1 MTDSSSLIFV
11 FIGIQIFV
19 ILLTF
24 PLILF
29 VKLGGW
35 PEGFFRIFRVKYFSP
50 IFIDSEN
57 TPRRFPLRSSIIK
70 TGDPNLPPYFEYKG
84 FSNGVGRYY
93 LDKNNQTKHNG
104 RMSQYYYPDNP
115 FPIPL
120 LTLAHNPMI
129 SAEALEKMYHDES
142 ILDFLKVGKE
152 KKVKGSNRLRTL
164 VILFVVFIATVAGLA
179 FLLRI

>member
-1 MTDSSSLIFV
+1 MTDSSLIFII
-11 FIGIQIFV
+11 IGVQLFV
-19 ILLTF
+19 LLLTG

-93 LDKNNQTKHNG
+93 LDKMNQTKHNG

-120 LTLAHNPMI
+120 LTLSHNPMI
-129 SAEALEKMYHDES
+129 SAESLEKMYNDES

-152 KKVKGSNRLRTL
+152 KKAQKGRGWLL
-164 VILFVVFIATVAGLA
+164 YGVIGLVMIAVVILTLRFI
-179 FLLRI
+179 

>member
-1 MTDSSSLIFV
+1 MTDSSLIFV

-19 ILLTF
+19 LILTF

-29 VKLGGW
+29 MKLGGW

-93 LDKNNQTKHNG
+93 LDKMNQTKHNG

-115 FPIPL
+115 FPIPM
-120 LTLAHNPMI
+120 LTLSHNPMI
-129 SAEALEKMYHDES
+129 SAESLEKMYNDES

-152 KKVKGSNRLRTL
+152 KKTAKGRGWLL
-164 VILFVVFIATVAGLA
+164 YAVIGLVMIAVVILTLRFI
-179 FLLRI
+179 

>member
-1 MTDSSSLIFV
+1 MTDSSLIFIIIGFQLIV
-11 FIGIQIFV
+11 LTLTLPMVLFI
-19 ILLTF
+19 
-24 PLILF
+24 
-29 VKLGGW
+29 KLGGW

-93 LDKNNQTKHNG
+93 LDKMNQTKHNG

-129 SAEALEKMYHDES
+129 SAESLEKMYHDES

-152 KKVKGSNRLRTL
+152 KKTAKGRGWLLYAVMGLVMITV
-164 VILFVVFIATVAGLA
+164 VILTLRFI
-179 FLLRI
+179 

>member
-1 MTDSSSLIFV
+1 MTDSSLIFII
-11 FIGIQIFV
+11 IGVQLFV
-19 ILLTF
+19 LLLTG

-93 LDKNNQTKHNG
+93 LDKMNQTKHNG

-120 LTLAHNPMI
+120 LTLSHNPMI
-129 SAEALEKMYHDES
+129 SAESLEKMYNDES

-152 KKVKGSNRLRTL
+152 KKAQKGRGWLL
-164 VILFVVFIATVAGLA
+164 YAVIGLVMIAVVILTLRFI
-179 FLLRI
+179 

>member
-1 MTDSSSLIFV
+1 MTDSSLIFII
-11 FIGIQIFV
+11 IGFQLIV
-19 ILLTF
+19 LTLTF
-24 PLILF
+24 PMVLF
-29 VKLGGW
+29 IKLGGW

-93 LDKNNQTKHNG
+93 LDKMNQTKHNG

-120 LTLAHNPMI
+120 LTLSHNPMI
-129 SAEALEKMYHDES
+129 SAESLEKMYNDES

-152 KKVKGSNRLRTL
+152 KKTAKGRGWLL
-164 VILFVVFIATVAGLA
+164 YAVIGLVMIAVVILTLRFI
-179 FLLRI
+179 

>member
-1 MTDSSSLIFV
+1 MTDSSLIFII
-11 FIGIQIFV
+11 IGFQLFV
-19 ILLTF
+19 LALTF
-24 PLILF
+24 PMVLF
-29 VKLGGW
+29 IKLGGW

-50 IFIDSEN
+50 IFIDAEN

-84 FSNGVGRYY
+84 FSNAVGRYY
-93 LDKNNQTKHNG
+93 LDKMNQTKHNG

-120 LTLAHNPMI
+120 LTLSHNPMI
-129 SAEALEKMYHDES
+129 SAESLEKMYHDES

-152 KKVKGSNRLRTL
+152 KKTTKGRGWLL
-164 VILFVVFIATVAGLA
+164 YAVIGLVMIAVVILTLRFI
-179 FLLRI
+179 

>member
-1 MTDSSSLIFV
+1 MTDSSLIFV

-19 ILLTF
+19 LLLTF

-29 VKLGGW
+29 MKLGGW
-35 PEGFFRIFRVKYFSP
+35 PEGFYRIFRVKYFSP

-57 TPRRFPLRSSIIK
+57 TPRRFPLKSSIIK

-93 LDKNNQTKHNG
+93 LDKVNQTKHNG

-129 SAEALEKMYHDES
+129 SAESLEKMYNDETV
-142 ILDFLKVGKE
+142 LDFLKVGKE
-152 KKVKGSNRLRTL
+152 KKTAKGRGWLL
-164 VILFVVFIATVAGLA
+164 YAIIGLVMLAVVILTLRFI
-179 FLLRI
+179 

>member
-1 MTDSSSLIFV
+1 MTDTTDLIFF

-19 ILLTF
+19 IVLTV
-24 PLILF
+24 PLIAF

-35 PEGFFRIFRVKYFSP
+35 PEGFYRIFRIKYFSP

-70 TGDPNLPPYFEYKG
+70 TGDPKLPPYFEYKG
-84 FSNGVGRYY
+84 FANGVGRYY
-93 LDKNNQTKHNG
+93 LDKLNQTKHNG

-120 LTLAHNPMI
+120 LTMAANPVI
-129 SAEALEKMYHDES
+129 SAESLEKMYNDES

-152 KKVKGSNRLRTL
+152 KAEKKSSRLKTL
-164 VILFVVFIATVAGLA
+164 LLLAGVFIAMVVGLSL
-179 FLLRI
+179 FLRI

>member
-1 MTDSSSLIFV
+1 MTDSSLIFV

-19 ILLTF
+19 LLLTF

-29 VKLGGW
+29 MKLGGW
-35 PEGFFRIFRVKYFSP
+35 PEGFYRIFRVKYFSP

-93 LDKNNQTKHNG
+93 LDKMNQTKHNG

-129 SAEALEKMYHDES
+129 SAESLEKMYHDES

-152 KKVKGSNRLRTL
+152 KKTAKGRGWLL
-164 VILFVVFIATVAGLA
+164 YAVIGLVMLAVVILTLRFI
-179 FLLRI
+179 